1 MQSGNHSDHKN
12 SAQRKGMVLAVA
24 ETIFF
29 TDKSVYFYYFLF
41 KLFWERKIH
50 IQAKINTY
58 SAKKIIEFYLKTID
72 KFTHQD

>member
-1 MQSGNHSDHKN
+1 
-12 SAQRKGMVLAVA
+12 MVLAVA

-29 TDKSVYFYYFLF
+29 TDISVYFYYFLF

-58 SAKKIIEFYLKTID
+58 SAKKL
-72 KFTHQD
+72 

>member
-1 MQSGNHSDHKN
+1 MQSGNHSDHEN

-29 TDKSVYFYYFLF
+29 TDISVYFYYFLF

-50 IQAKINTY
+50 IQAKNM
-58 SAKKIIEFYLKTID
+58 IEFYLKTID